1 MRKEGRGLGFFI
13 YSLCNVFQQRLPRKR
28 VFQCNLPSQLG
39 MQLLLFLL
47 VLYLLANTVAAGSLR
62 PELQF
67 PNVSSHVAALVA
79 VPSECVPPGSAPA
92 LVHTRHNSARFVH
105 CLCGGC
111 LSLPL
116 HDTEGLEKASFS
128 PCRMQPPWRR
138 VCAR

>member
-1 MRKEGRGLGFFI
+1 
-13 YSLCNVFQQRLPRKR
+13 

-105 CLCGGC
+105 CLCAVAAYRC
-111 LSLPL
+111 LSMTQRALRRL
-116 HDTEGLEKASFS
+116 ASARAAATMAQGLRTIALRGS
-128 PCRMQPPWRR
+128 P
-138 VCAR
+138 